1 MTKNEVNA
9 LDNMAKGIGYA
20 GLPTNPLTGLPEAGI
35 FDTILPV
42 IAGAGLAMIPGVN
55 ALAAGLLVGGATGL
69 ATGDV
74 KKGLTAG
81 LGAFGG
87 GSLATGLGAAGAG
100 TASATGSGAVAGGT
114 GSALSGTGGA
124 LSGTAVPAGTSGALS
139 GTSTALGET
148 ALAEATKGTVL
159 APGLGSGASSAL
171 TGGVSTTAPGV
182 ASGTVSFAPG
192 SSGLGVDAVGQAARG
207 STGIFSMPTPPPVDP
222 TFGSNFR
229 NLGAGVKGLVT
240 NPGETIKGFAPT
252 IGTSAQPTTTGL
264 LAGGSGLGVAGS
276 AALAPFA
283 FQPPP
288 EFEPVEPKRSGFMPY
303 PEGGF
308 TFPAR
313 RSIDPFAGEE
323 ITPAISGERIFFEPD
338 VFTSPGFVA
347 AKQGGMLTGRGDG
360 MSDDIFLPIRGAEKG
375 DPTIAAVSTDEFVV
389 PADVVSGLGNGSSS
403 AGAKQ
408 LYAMM
413 DRVRNVRT
421 GKESQPRQIKAR
433 KMLPA

>member
-1 MTKNEVNA
+1 MYQRQAQGLASLGRGPDTELVHMTKNEVNA

-74 KKGLTAG
+74 RKGLTAG

-87 GSLATGLGAAGAG
+87 GSLASGLGAAGAG
-100 TASATGSGAVAGGT
+100 TASATGSGATATGGALGEQALQQGIKQTVAPLSSFPGASGVLSSGTTTGGTVAGGT
-114 GSALSGTGGA
+114 
-124 LSGTAVPAGTSGALS
+124 VAG
-139 GTSTALGET
+139 
-148 ALAEATKGTVL
+148 
-159 APGLGSGASSAL
+159 GSG
-171 TGGVSTTAPGV
+171 GI
-182 ASGTVSFAPG
+182 
-192 SSGLGVDAVGQAARG
+192 G
-207 STGIFSMPTPPPVDP
+207 STLSNITQGARTNLSNIGKGAKTIFSDPSKFVPTGADP
-222 TFGSNFR
+222 
-229 NLGAGVKGLVT
+229 
-240 NPGETIKGFAPT
+240 
-252 IGTSAQPTTTGL
+252 TGL
-264 LAGGSGLGVAGS
+264 LAGKSGLGIAGS
-276 AALAPFA
+276 AALAPA
-283 FQPPP
+283 ALAPPP
-288 EFEPVEPKRSGFMPY
+288 EFEPVGPKRSGFMPY

-308 TFPAR
+308 TSPER

-347 AKQGGMLTGRGDG
+347 AKQGGMLTGQGDG
-360 MSDDIFLPIRGAEKG
+360 MSDDIFLPIRGAQKG
-375 DPTIAAVSTDEFVV
+375 DPNIAAVSTDEFVV

-413 DRVRNVRT
+413 DRVRNTRT